1 MKTLA
6 ELQSELME
14 FTVAKREKKT
24 AQEKQK
30 QKREYRKTRQ
40 KKKQQMRKYRKTAGF
55 KKLQKRGERMAAKGL
70 TATGKKISVA
80 GGAGAAQRA
89 KEKKTELK
97 K

>member
-6 ELQSELME
+6 EFQSELME
-14 FTVAKREKKT
+14 FTVTKRAKKT

-30 QKREYRKTRQ
+30 QKREYRKIRQ
-40 KKKQQMRKYRKTAGF
+40 KKKMQMKKYRKTAGF
-55 KKLQKRGERMAAKGL
+55 KKLKVKSDRMAKRGL

-80 GGAGAAQRA
+80 GGTGSAQRA

>member
-6 ELQSELME
+6 EFQLELME
-14 FTVAKREKKT
+14 FTVAKREKVK
-24 AQEKQK
+24 AADRMKK
-30 QKREYRKTRQ
+30 KREYRKIRQ
-40 KKKQQMRKYRKTAGF
+40 KKKRQMIKYRKTAGF
-55 KKLQKRGERMAAKGL
+55 KKLQRKSERMAKRGL

-80 GGAGAAQRA
+80 GGTGSAQRA

>member
-1 MKTLA
+1 MKTFKDFLDD
-6 ELQSELME
+6 LIE
-14 FTVAKREKKT
+14 FTVVKREKKT

-30 QKREYRKTRQ
+30 QKKEYRKTRQ
-40 KKKQQMRKYRKTAGF
+40 KKKQQMKKYRKTAGF
-55 KKLQKRGERMAAKGL
+55 KKLQKKGERMSAKGL

-80 GGAGAAQRA
+80 GGSGAAQRQ